1 VVAQSV
7 YDCALH
13 IIVGYIAYNE
23 DNEPIKS
30 VVNSLPKI
38 EALAMQPQN
47 DNQLTHP
54 PFGKNGDRSTL
65 RILLG
70 ATACLKS
77 RVHAPWSA
85 TFYHCSCV
93 YHGKFT
99 VATLKSF
106 FNSLRLSIFSDVEMI
121 SWPGWESS
129 LCKRVNIKF
138 WDISLNRTN
147 VEGFLLNP
155 SKIVHMWTSPLI
167 KLKPIEFS
175 HLARFEMDLN

>member
-13 IIVGYIAYNE
+13 IIVGYTAYNE

-54 PFGKNGDRSTL
+54 PFGQNGDRSTL

-70 ATACLKS
+70 VLP
-77 RVHAPWSA
+77 V
-85 TFYHCSCV
+85 
-93 YHGKFT
+93 
-99 VATLKSF
+99 
-106 FNSLRLSIFSDVEMI
+106 
-121 SWPGWESS
+121 SS
-129 LCKRVNIKF
+129 LECTHRLFTTVVVCIMAN
-138 WDISLNRTN
+138 LQ
-147 VEGFLLNP
+147 LQL
-155 SKIVHMWTSPLI
+155 
-167 KLKPIEFS
+167 
-175 HLARFEMDLN
+175 